1 MIPPRFA
8 ERTKSRPHLVTCNP
22 EMQVSI
28 QRL

>member
-1 MIPPRFA
+1 MLPPRFA
-8 ERTKSRPHLVTCNP
+8 ERTIQRPHLVTCDP